1 MSAVAPY
8 SEAWGWCLA
17 DEIAATVPLMNYP
30 GFFCNGPLGVNPC
43 LVDPVVGFGLL
54 SAVGAGAAACWC
66 PIEIARPI

>member
-1 MSAVAPY
+1 VNNR
-8 SEAWGWCLA
+8 G
-17 DEIAATVPLMNYP
+17 
-30 GFFCNGPLGVNPC
+30 FCNGPLGVNPC